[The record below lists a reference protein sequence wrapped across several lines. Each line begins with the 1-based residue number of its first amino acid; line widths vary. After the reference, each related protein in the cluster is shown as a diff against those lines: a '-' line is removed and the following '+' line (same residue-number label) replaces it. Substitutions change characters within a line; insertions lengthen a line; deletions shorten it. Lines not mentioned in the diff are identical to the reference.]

1 MATVISITSEEKI
14 LVTLSPKTAA
24 GNDASVENPVWSVVS
39 GDATLVPSE
48 DGLSCELVSGASG
61 INEIKVTADADLGEG
76 VVEISSDITLA
87 VTSPLAADLGITV
100 GAAEPK

>member
-14 LVTLSPKTAA
+14 PVTLAPKTAA
-24 GNDASVENPVWSVVS
+24 GNPASVENPVWSVLS
-39 GDATLVPSE
+39 GDATVEPSA
-48 DGLSCELVSGASG
+48 DGLSAYLVSGASG
-61 INEIKVTADADLGEG
+61 INEISVTADADLGEG

>member
-1 MATVISITSEEKI
+1 MSTVISITSEEKI
-14 LVTLSPKTAA
+14 LVTLAPKTAA
-24 GNDASVENPVWSVVS
+24 GNPASVENPVWSVTS
-39 GDATLVPSE
+39 GDATLLPSE
-48 DGLSCELVSGASG
+48 DGLSCELVSGAAG

-100 GAAEPK
+100 GTAEPK